1 MIKSNAPIL
10 LPSYLDFECVLAPHL
25 LLIADAALRQKSV
38 VTPVLANFFF
48 LNFIVLNNILIAY
61 YKCKPLSNE
70 VVYKW
75 LVWYKMSLNVI
86 LAVDRG
92 VR

>member
-1 MIKSNAPIL
+1 MYFCNI
-10 LPSYLDFECVLAPHL
+10 
-25 LLIADAALRQKSV
+25 DATKKTL
-38 VTPVLANFFF
+38 F

>member
-1 MIKSNAPIL
+1 MII
-10 LPSYLDFECVLAPHL
+10 
-25 LLIADAALRQKSV
+25 IIII
-38 VTPVLANFFF
+38 F

-61 YKCKPLSNE
+61 YKCKPRSNE

>member
-1 MIKSNAPIL
+1 MQCN
-10 LPSYLDFECVLAPHL
+10 
-25 LLIADAALRQKSV
+25 
-38 VTPVLANFFF
+38 VTGMF
-48 LNFIVLNNILIAY
+48 LNFIVLNNILITY

>member
-1 MIKSNAPIL
+1 MQCN
-10 LPSYLDFECVLAPHL
+10 
-25 LLIADAALRQKSV
+25 
-38 VTPVLANFFF
+38 VTCMF
-48 LNFIVLNNILIAY
+48 LNFIVLNNILITY